1 MDEKYLHLDGVITIT
16 NMSVAD
22 FEKKFYEFLEEN
34 KCSYGGGS
42 WEEDSEGNEG
52 TEELSEGVPGSLYFS
67 QGSLQCVS

>member
-1 MDEKYLHLDGVITIT
+1 LEEKDMDEKYLHLDGVITIT

-42 WEEDSEGNEG
+42 WEEDSEGNAIN
-52 TEELSEGVPGSLYFS
+52 
-67 QGSLQCVS
+67 